1 MRVPAFIVPVCVFCS
16 ILSLGC
22 SREDEPSASPP
33 SPKVVQTIKQLPPE
47 QVMTPAAKPD
57 QKSPQAQADMPA
69 QPPEKPEGANQ
80 SEALGKPAAGVS
92 VTEAPVVETP
102 PAPAKSES
110 EETGTRESK
119 APDTKVQEP
128 KAEEEKGYYAVK
140 KGDSLVEIASRKDT
154 MQDPLKWPI
163 LLRLNRDKLGD
174 LPVGEGLA
182 TWELS
187 PGTKLR
193 FITPS
198 QAKEGLKKSSGSLW
212 VVNVISTPKEAE
224 IVAPAA
230 TLAKKGYPVYI
241 TRANVKGT
249 DYLRLR
255 VGFFTDKKEAGAA
268 AEQIRG
274 LLKLKDF
281 WITKANNAEY
291 QEVAGFLKTP

>member
-47 QVMTPAAKPD
+47 QVTTPAAKPD

-69 QPPEKPEGANQ
+69 QPAEKPEGANQ
-80 SEALGKPAAGVS
+80 SEAPGKPAGGVS

-110 EETGTRESK
+110 EETGSRESE

-198 QAKEGLKKSSGSLW
+198 QAKEGLKRPPGSLW

-224 IVAPAA
+224 IVTPAA

-255 VGFFTDKKEAGAA
+255 VGFFTDKKEASAA
-268 AEQIRG
+268 AEQIRD

-281 WITKANNAEY
+281 WITKATNTEY
-291 QEVAGFLKTP
+291 QEVAGFLKAP